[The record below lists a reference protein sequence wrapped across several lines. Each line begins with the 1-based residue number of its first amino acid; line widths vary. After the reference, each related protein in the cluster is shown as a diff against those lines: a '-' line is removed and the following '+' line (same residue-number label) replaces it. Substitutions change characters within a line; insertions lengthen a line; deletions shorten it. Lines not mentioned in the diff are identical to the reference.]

1 MRLGT
6 VSEQVKLL
14 HPHTTI
20 LATDIAPGM
29 INEIQQIIKTNG
41 WSNMNTEILDVR
53 DLSALRDETFRHVIP
68 NLGLPEPGDLK
79 SSTKIMNEIFES

>member
-1 MRLGT
+1 MSSNTATLYSSKYGTRVQQLHPTACRSNDLKCQISYHKHFLHTRQCMRLGT

-29 INEIQQIIKTNG
+29 INEI
-41 WSNMNTEILDVR
+41 
-53 DLSALRDETFRHVIP
+53 
-68 NLGLPEPGDLK
+68 
-79 SSTKIMNEIFES
+79 